1 MSFRPAVFAFW
12 AAQIVWASGLAAAEL
27 PDLTVD
33 APGMERKPLPNGQ
46 AQPCLISTAKC
57 RALSARPP
65 APCLAGTA
73 TCAKDGHLSPAQP
86 APKTVP

>member
-12 AAQIVWASGLAAAEL
+12 AVQIVCGSGLAAPEP
-27 PDLTVD
+27 PDLTVE
-33 APGMERKPLPNGQ
+33 APAVGRKPNAV

-65 APCLAGTA
+65 TSCLAGTA
-73 TCAKDGHLSPAQP
+73 ACAKDGHLSPAQP
-86 APKTVP
+86 APKSVP